1 MIFVVILVIAV
12 ALFFILKSQSA
23 RTKEV
28 QMPHDAHY
36 EVTIESPYEDRGEG
50 TITQNQDGSISIS
63 AVKKSCATLLGA
75 SQQIA
80 EEIISICD
88 STSSYE
94 ASKKVGSILMENDIR
109 IKEVE
114 EFCSKVRPIVD
125 KRVRDLIAKDEEWDS
140 LGERDKEDKEKEFQ
154 SISMV
159 EFGDNVSPA
168 MATSLSYLTFNR
180 PIYVPLL
187 NEIVS
192 EYGSD
197 NVLTYSQYY
206 GRKKTTISIPDV
218 NYRKPLEELV
228 KVGLAYTGRDMC
240 VEELLSTLTLERLNE
255 IASTETRFTKKDKA
269 IKYLAEQDNI
279 TSIIEKNVTL
289 RALFGLLP
297 LPDKFKEFDF
307 EKYSQSCFYYN
318 NLADVL
324 LYLYLGLSPMD
335 YK

>member
-1 MIFVVILVIAV
+1 MVFIVILIIAV
-12 ALFFILKSQSA
+12 AILFIIKSQSA
-23 RTKEV
+23 RTKKAQKPLET
-28 QMPHDAHY
+28 HY
-36 EVTIESPYEDRGEG
+36 EVTIESPSEDRGVG
-50 TITQNQDGSISIS
+50 TITRNDDGSISIS
-63 AVKKSCATLLGA
+63 TGKKSCATLLGA

-80 EEIISICD
+80 EEIIGICD
-88 STSSYE
+88 SHSSYE
-94 ASKKVGSILMENDIR
+94 ASKKVGSVLMENEIL

-140 LGERDKEDKEKEFQ
+140 LGERDKEDKKEEYQ
-154 SISMV
+154 RISMV
-159 EFGDNVSPA
+159 EFGEDVSPA

-180 PIYVPLL
+180 PLYVPLF
-187 NEIVS
+187 NEIAS

-197 NVLTYSQYY
+197 NVLTYSQYI
-206 GRKKTTISIPDV
+206 GRKKSTISIPDV

-228 KVGLAYTGRDMC
+228 KVGLAYTGKDMS

-255 IASTETRFTKKDKA
+255 LASTETRFTRKDKA
-269 IKYLAEQDNI
+269 IKYLAEQENI
-279 TSIIEKNVTL
+279 ASIIDKNVTL
-289 RALFGLLP
+289 RSLFGLLP
-297 LPDKFKEFDF
+297 LPDKYKEFDF
-307 EKYSQSCFYYN
+307 EKYSQSCDYYN

>member
-1 MIFVVILVIAV
+1 MIVIVLLIIA
-12 ALFFILKSQSA
+12 AAIIFILKSQSA

-28 QMPHDAHY
+28 QVPQETHY
-36 EVTIESPYEDRGEG
+36 EVTIESPFEDREQG
-50 TITQNQDGSISIS
+50 TITHNNDGSISIS

-80 EEIISICD
+80 EVIIGICD
-88 STSSYE
+88 SNSSYE
-94 ASKKVGSILMENDIR
+94 ASKKVGLILMGNEIR

-125 KRVRDLIAKDEEWDS
+125 KRVRGLIANDEEWDS
-140 LGERDKEDKEKEFQ
+140 LGERDREDKKEEYQ

-159 EFGDNVSPA
+159 KFGENVSPA
-168 MATSLSYLTFNR
+168 MASSLSYLTFNR

-187 NEIVS
+187 DEIVS

-206 GRKKTTISIPDV
+206 GRKKSTISIPDV

-228 KVGLAYTGRDMC
+228 KVGLAYTGKDMC
-240 VEELLSTLTLERLNE
+240 VEELLSTLTLEKLNE
-255 IASTETRFTKKDKA
+255 LASTETRFTRKDKA
-269 IKYLAEQDNI
+269 IKYLAEQENI
-279 TSIIEKNVTL
+279 ASIIDKNVTL

-307 EKYSQSCFYYN
+307 EKYSQSCSYYN

-324 LYLYLGLSPMD
+324 IYLYFGLSTMD